1 MLKIIN
7 NLNESQH
14 SGDTSSRLAKW
25 FSADPL
31 VQVPVDPSAHTWSL
45 CRRGKIKVR
54 FLSKSEMFEG
64 AEIMEI
70 CLRGDT

>member
-31 VQVPVDPSAHTWSL
+31 VQVPVDPSAHTWSVQERKNKRSVFVEKRL
-45 CRRGKIKVR
+45 NRDV
-54 FLSKSEMFEG
+54 
-64 AEIMEI
+64 
-70 CLRGDT
+70 